1 MEATLHALGQILVQ
15 ALPTFVLVLLLFVYL
30 RSVFFKPLERV
41 LAERDEAT
49 EGARQKAAAALDRAQ
64 AKVAAY
70 EEQMRAARNEIY
82 REQEE
87 VRLKWRDDQT
97 AQIAAARQRTEALV
111 KEAKATV
118 AAEAE
123 RGQGRSGREQP
134 GSRRSDNAGHSAKE
148 NRLKYVVGIAL
159 IATSL
164 AFSQAHEPS
173 PRSAGRAC
181 PSPRRSP
188 FRRRSADAE
197 RDLVEVGKLRCSR
210 GRFRLSDRK
219 ERRSVLPLAFRGDP
233 EGHPAMPRRFGPK
246 PKRALP
252 QSRSGWLTLPGKS
265 KNCALKSREEMPPK
279 EPVSRAETRGP
290 D

>member
-82 REQEE
+82 REHEE

-97 AQIAAARQRTEALV
+97 AQIANARQRTEALV

-118 AAEAE
+118 AAEAGE
-123 RGQGRSGREQP
+123 AR
-134 GSRRSDNAGHSAKE
+134 A
-148 NRLKYVVGIAL
+148 AL
-159 IATSL
+159 A
-164 AFSQAHEPS
+164 ANSQAL
-173 PRSAGRAC
+173 ADQITQAILQ
-181 PSPRRSP
+181 RRT
-188 FRRRSADAE
+188 
-197 RDLVEVGKLRCSR
+197 V
-210 GRFRLSDRK
+210 
-219 ERRSVLPLAFRGDP
+219 
-233 EGHPAMPRRFGPK
+233 
-246 PKRALP
+246 
-252 QSRSGWLTLPGKS
+252 
-265 KNCALKSREEMPPK
+265 
-279 EPVSRAETRGP
+279 
-290 D
+290 